1 MNKFTIIGLLS
12 WGGSLLLLGFQGI
25 STLVDPDGEW
35 ISKTLEDFLD
45 VQYLDW
51 IDGLTNATLQSAA
64 DYIVTMP
71 LFILLLV
78 VGLIFFV
85 IGGFIKE

>member
-1 MNKFTIIGLLS
+1 MNNFTILGLLS

-25 STLVDPDGEW
+25 SSLVDPDGEW
-35 ISKTLEDFLD
+35 NSKTLEDFLD

-51 IDGLTNATLQSAA
+51 IDGLTNTTLQNAA
-64 DYIVTMP
+64 DYIVSMP

-78 VGLIFFV
+78 VGLVFFV
-85 IGGFIKE
+85 ISAFIKE